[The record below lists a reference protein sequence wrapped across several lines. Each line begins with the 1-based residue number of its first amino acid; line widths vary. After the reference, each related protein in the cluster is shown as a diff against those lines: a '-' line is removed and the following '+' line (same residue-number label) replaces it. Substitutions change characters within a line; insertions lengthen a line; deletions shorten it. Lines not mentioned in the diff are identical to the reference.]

1 MTTQTIFNL
10 VYIIGAVVILATI
23 VPVVVKW
30 FRRSEKKADQAQAER
45 VESAA
50 RPEPVRQQVNEP
62 AYAMAGASDEPES
75 NPHWRSRLFE
85 ESAHNEAREAKLDPE
100 DVPVQGDGD
109 YAFGGA
115 TTTLASMLPETEER
129 HHGWR
134 KVLRTAGYLS
144 PHAWQN
150 FTAFRFLAVVI
161 PLVLLGAL
169 LILVPKA
176 FEIPVLIAIL
186 LVPAICWAAVGLYV
200 RNKAA
205 DRKLRIE
212 QGLPD
217 AVDMLN
223 MCVSQGLTIPQ
234 SFEKIAR
241 QIKPAYPDLA
251 KEFQII
257 VEHARVGSLPQAL
270 ENFADRVDVP
280 EARSLTALL
289 TQTDRMGTSVSQS
302 LSDYSDSVRDDL
314 KQRADENAN
323 KAGFKLLF
331 PTVLCLMPAV
341 YMFLLGP
348 AIVELNNFLREGGRE
363 LLDDSRAAIQET
375 GIQNDSRITR

>member
-1 MTTQTIFNL
+1 
-10 VYIIGAVVILATI
+10 
-23 VPVVVKW
+23 
-30 FRRSEKKADQAQAER
+30 
-45 VESAA
+45 
-50 RPEPVRQQVNEP
+50 
-62 AYAMAGASDEPES
+62 
-75 NPHWRSRLFE
+75 
-85 ESAHNEAREAKLDPE
+85 
-100 DVPVQGDGD
+100 
-109 YAFGGA
+109 
-115 TTTLASMLPETEER
+115 MLPETEER
-129 HHGWR
+129 HQGWR

-150 FTAFRFLAVVI
+150 FTAFRFLAVMV
-161 PLVLLGAL
+161 PLVLLGGLL
-169 LILVPKA
+169 LIVPQA
-176 FEIPVLIAIL
+176 AEIPVLLAIL
-186 LVPAICWAAVGLYV
+186 IVPAVCWAAVGLYV

-223 MCVSQGLTIPQ
+223 MCVSQGLTIPE
-234 SFEKIAR
+234 SFRKIAR
-241 QIKPAYPDLA
+241 QIKPAYPDLS

-257 VEHARVGSLPQAL
+257 VEQSRVGSLPQAL
-270 ENFADRVDVP
+270 ENFAERVDVP
-280 EARSLTALL
+280 EAHSLTALL

-314 KQRADENAN
+314 MQRADENAN

-348 AIVELNNFLREGGRE
+348 AIVELNNFLREGGRA
-363 LLDDSRAAIQET
+363 LLDDSRAVLEQSGTDST
-375 GIQNDSRITR
+375 GGDSIVAP